1 MSLNSIAFCIAGS
14 SERERK
20 SEYGTEEG
28 EWNAEFNK
36 ITMWNSEKKLE
47 IEVSEKKDFV
57 LQVEILEQQVVPI
70 FLILRATP
78 SAANMW
84 PCKLKSDEKKPKHV
98 GLAPEAKWFWPNILV
113 QFAEASKRHSK
124 A

>member
-1 MSLNSIAFCIAGS
+1 MFSMTQLLLNIDLHHLKGCWEQTLVHIIVAVHMSLNSIASCITGS

-57 LQVEILEQQVVPI
+57 L
-70 FLILRATP
+70 
-78 SAANMW
+78 
-84 PCKLKSDEKKPKHV
+84 
-98 GLAPEAKWFWPNILV
+98 
-113 QFAEASKRHSK
+113 
-124 A
+124 